1 MLDQAITQLTSMEQ
15 DWDPTHLVEDFIHQ
29 TQLLASNSAFQY
41 LKEILEENNSLRDR
55 NGILSITNDENVKS
69 LARIQ
74 QLLADESQRCGE
86 RGEAIAEL
94 EKHAAEFDDKIRL
107 LKEESDLAQAK
118 LAEKGDE
125 VSALQDKLAG
135 ADIEREAHQM
145 QLAAKDGELTT
156 ARNELG
162 SKDAELDAAKTQLA
176 ENETHISNLIE
187 EAQTKSDK
195 IDTIISQLNEALDNN
210 SVSKQELENKA
221 SELDTLQADLRKA
234 QSEIV
239 AARETQEQTWKELE
253 GVRDEAA
260 FFKSKFE
267 NLDKLSYKMKTP
279 PTATTQQQ
287 LSSMFTTAYTWASEL
302 FAADLD
308 QAAFSGASS
317 GEKWAPLRTHPRVS
331 RLIPIPISNSAEA
344 KQMRVAA
351 LVGILG
357 WTCAQHMFQPTY
369 LLQCNELCGVL
380 ASLAD
385 DDHDRETYLRSVLL
399 PVSPSR
405 QKENGKKRIQQAV
418 FDVLACVAPLLPKAR
433 QEEVKSSLETVCKH
447 ICGQWMRLQL
457 LEEKIEPSFDAYD
470 GDDWKLI
477 ELPAF
482 GGDSAAIPH
491 QPHDNEERAGGSS
504 SGEST
509 GTCAVAEGIND
520 IDEIAAVLWP
530 SFLSSRDGESELLT
544 EGVVVAKTQTQVAY
558 HEEKAGLLL
567 GFHRAARQIARKDR
581 TKSFATT
588 PGVGESPNELAKDFL
603 RPGSGDGHGSGE
615 EADGDEG

>member
-1 MLDQAITQLTSMEQ
+1 MLDQAITHLTSMEQ

-41 LKEILEENNSLRDR
+41 LKDILEENNSLRDR
-55 NGILSITNDENVKS
+55 NSILSITNDENVKS

-74 QLLADESQRCGE
+74 QLLADETQRCGE
-86 RGEAIAEL
+86 RDASLAEL
-94 EKHAAEFDDKIRL
+94 EKRAAEFDEKIRL
-107 LKEESDLAQAK
+107 LKEESESTQAK
-118 LAEKGDE
+118 LAGKDDE

-135 ADIEREAHQM
+135 ADIEREAHQL

-156 ARNELG
+156 ARDEL
-162 SKDAELDAAKTQLA
+162 SNKDADLEATKMQLA
-176 ENETHISNLIE
+176 ENEAHINNLIE
-187 EAQTKSDK
+187 EAQTKSGK
-195 IDTIISQLNEALDNN
+195 IDNIISQLNEAIDDN
-210 SVSKQELENKA
+210 SASKQELEDKA
-221 SELDTLQADLRKA
+221 SELDTLQADLGKA

-239 AARETQEQTWKELE
+239 AARENQEQTLKELKE
-253 GVRDEAA
+253 VRDEAA
-260 FFKSKFE
+260 FFRTKFE
-267 NLDKLSYKMKTP
+267 NLDKLSFNMKTP
-279 PTATTQQQ
+279 PTVTTQQQ
-287 LSSMFTTAYTWASEL
+287 LNSMFTAAYTWASEL

-308 QAAFSGASS
+308 PAAFSGASS

-331 RLIPIPISNSAEA
+331 RLIPLPISNSAEA
-344 KQMRVAA
+344 KRMRVAA
-351 LVGILG
+351 LVGVLG

-433 QEEVKSSLETVCKH
+433 QEEVKSSLEAVCKH

-470 GDDWKLI
+470 GDDWKII

-482 GGDSAAIPH
+482 DGSTDATSSH
-491 QPHDNEERAGGSS
+491 QQDNEARGGGGSS

-509 GTCAVAEGIND
+509 GTCAVAEGITD
-520 IDEIAAVLWP
+520 IDDIAAVLWP

-544 EGVVVAKTQTQVAY
+544 EGFVVAKAQTQQAH

-588 PGVGESPNELAKDFL
+588 PGVGEEAPKDFL
-603 RPGSGDGHGSGE
+603 RPGSGDGAHESGE
-615 EADGDEG
+615 EGEGDEG

>member
-29 TQLLASNSAFQY
+29 TQLLASNNAFQY

-86 RGEAIAEL
+86 RGETIAEL
-94 EKHAAEFDDKIRL
+94 EKRAAEFDDKIRL
-107 LKEESDLAQAK
+107 LKEESDLTQAK

-125 VSALQDKLAG
+125 ASALQDKLAG

-156 ARNELG
+156 ARDELG

-239 AARETQEQTWKELE
+239 AARETQEQTGKELE

-267 NLDKLSYKMKTP
+267 SLDKLSYKMKTP

-317 GEKWAPLRTHPRVS
+317 GEKWAPLRDA
-331 RLIPIPISNSAEA
+331 SAS
-344 KQMRVAA
+344 A

-357 WTCAQHMFQPTY
+357 WTCAHHMFQPTY

-603 RPGSGDGHGSGE
+603 RPGSGDGHESGE